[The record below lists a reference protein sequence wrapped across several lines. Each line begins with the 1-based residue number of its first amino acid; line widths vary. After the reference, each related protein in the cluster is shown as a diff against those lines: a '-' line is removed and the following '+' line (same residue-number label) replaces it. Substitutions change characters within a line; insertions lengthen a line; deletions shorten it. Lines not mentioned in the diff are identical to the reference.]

1 MLEPKKKNK
10 RLPIWAIVVIDVL
23 VTAMILGGF
32 MLYYFVL
39 PREEEP
45 LNIIVSNPNTGAD
58 AADTQPEDTPAPVDT
73 DEAEEIDEAAETD
86 EPEEDVPLTWA
97 QKFADHFTDTVV
109 ATETSYSSPNISFT
123 IEKKTAG
130 EGRDT
135 ITYYVADIYLADIE
149 CFQRYFAGDTYG
161 KGFREEVPEMDAAS
175 GALLAMTGDFYG
187 YQDEGVVI
195 KNGVV
200 LRADETDLDIC
211 VLYYDGTVETF
222 TPEAFDIDEAVA
234 KGAYQGWTFGPSLL
248 DENGNIPE
256 DYNAKSKLKEN
267 NPRSGFGCIEPGH
280 YCFVVVDGRDRGYSR
295 GVTLEEYSQI
305 FKDLGCVAAYNFDGG
320 ESAVM
325 TYNDEWVNIP
335 FQDGRAVSDIV
346 LIKEVGA

>member
-1 MLEPKKKNK
+1 MPYPKENKKRK
-10 RLPIWAIVVIDVL
+10 HLPIWGIVVIDVL

-39 PREEEP
+39 PREEKP
-45 LNIIVSNPNTGAD
+45 LNIVVNKPNVENA
-58 AADTQPEDTPAPVDT
+58 QPTNTPAPADT
-73 DEAEEIDEAAETD
+73 EDVTETAEP
-86 EPEEDVPLTWA
+86 EPEESAPLTWA

-109 ATETSYSSPNISFT
+109 TTETSYSSPDISIN
-123 IEKKTAG
+123 IEKKTKG

-135 ITYYVADIYLADIE
+135 VTYYVADIYIANIE
-149 CFQRYFAGDTYG
+149 CFQTYLAGNTYG
-161 KGFREEVPEMDAAS
+161 KGIREDVPVMDVES

-195 KNGVV
+195 RNGMV
-200 LRADETDLDIC
+200 LRADETNLDIC
-211 VLYYDGTVETF
+211 VLYYDGTIETF
-222 TPEAFDIDEAVA
+222 SPEEFDLDEAVA
-234 KGAYQGWTFGPSLL
+234 KGAYQGWTFGPAML
-248 DENGNIPE
+248 DENGNVPE
-256 DYNAKSKLKEN
+256 DYNAKQKLKDI
-267 NPRSGFGCIEPGH
+267 NPRSGFGVIEPGH
-280 YCFVVVDGRDRGYSR
+280 YCFVVVDGRDKGYSR

-325 TYNDEWVNIP
+325 TYNDEMVNIP
-335 FQDGRAVSDIV
+335 FDNGRPVSDIV

>member
-1 MLEPKKKNK
+1 MPDPKANKKRK

-32 MLYYFVL
+32 MLYYFIL
-39 PREEEP
+39 PRAQEP
-45 LNIIVSNPNTGAD
+45 LNIVVSNPNTGAETQPP
-58 AADTQPEDTPAPVDT
+58 AESTPVPADTDDATQT
-73 DEAEEIDEAAETD
+73 AEP
-86 EPEEDVPLTWA
+86 EPEEPAVLTWA
-97 QKFADHFTDTVV
+97 EKFSDHFTDTVV
-109 ATETSYSSPNISFT
+109 ATDTSYSSPNISFT
-123 IEKKTAG
+123 IEKVVTG

-135 ITYYVADIYLADIE
+135 VTYYVADIYIADIE
-149 CFQRYFAGDTYG
+149 CFQTYMAENTYG
-161 KGFREEVPEMDAAS
+161 KGYKEEVPEMDIAS

-195 KNGVV
+195 RNGVV
-200 LRADETDLDIC
+200 YRADETDLDIC

-222 TPEAFDIDEAVA
+222 SPEEFNLDEAVA

-248 DENGNIPE
+248 DENGNVPE
-256 DYNAKSKLKEN
+256 DYKAKQKLKDL
-267 NPRSGFGCIEPGH
+267 NPRSGFGFIEPGH

-325 TYNDEWVNIP
+325 TYNDEMVNIP
-335 FQDGRAVSDIV
+335 FDDGRPISDIV
-346 LIKEVGA
+346 LLKEVGE